1 MTMWPTVMQK
11 LMHLPRDSRDTL
23 FLLVVIALVEMPLMP
38 HVPVWCSLMVAAI
51 MLWRAV
57 LVWNAKPLPAR
68 AWLLWVLVL
77 TVSATWFTHR
87 TLLGRDAGVTLI
99 AILLALKTLEQG
111 SKRDAYVV
119 FFLSFFCMLSN
130 FFFSQSLLTAL
141 LMLLALLGLTTILVN
156 ANLPVGKPPLLVS
169 AKIASRLMLMG
180 APIML
185 LLFMLFPRLAP
196 LWGLPSDAASG
207 RTGLSAQ
214 MRVGTIAKLAQDDS
228 IALRIKFADK
238 PPTGSEIYLRGPVLS
253 QFDGREWLP
262 NIALSN
268 ISLPADQSEQAN
280 LQVMGDPIRY
290 EVTLEPQNNPWVFV
304 LDATSKAPQL
314 PNYGL
319 SLNADMQWTANRS
332 ITELVRYQAQ
342 SHLQFTHGPAQWD
355 GTLDKYLALPADSNP
370 RTKQMATAMMQNAIL
385 ANANVSTSTA
395 PLTSSVTPTLTASL
409 VNAAMQQL
417 RTGGYAYTLEPGLF
431 GTHTADEFWF
441 DQKAGFCEH
450 IASSFVILMRTMNV
464 PARLVTGYQGG
475 ETNPIDGTWVVR
487 QSDAHAWV
495 EVWQVDA
502 TSQTGTWLRVDPTSA
517 VSPQRIDLQ
526 QRLAPA
532 ANVFGGTVNEALQNV
547 WGTLGFNPLKQLRTG
562 WEALNH
568 AWNQKVLNYTQTKQ
582 FELLKNLGFQHP
594 SWEDLGYLI
603 SALLLAMAIIGSA
616 WVQWDKRQHDPW
628 LRLLDKV
635 QQRLKELGLSTMPHT
650 TPRTLATQVH
660 THFGASANDLV
671 DYLLQLE
678 RFRYAKPSHST
689 NQSLNHLR
697 LAFRNIKWP
706 AKLG

>member
-1 MTMWPTVMQK
+1 
-11 LMHLPRDSRDTL
+11 MHLPRDSRDTL
-23 FLLVVIALVEMPLMP
+23 FLLLVIVLVEMPLIT
-38 HVPVWCSLMVAAI
+38 HVPVWCAVMVASI
-51 MLWRAV
+51 LLWRAG
-57 LVWNAKPLPAR
+57 LAWYAKPLPAR
-68 AWLLWVLVL
+68 GWLFLVL
-77 TVSATWFTHR
+77 LLTVAATWATHR

-99 AILLALKTLEQG
+99 AVLLALKTLEQG

-141 LMLLALLGLTTILVN
+141 LMLLALLGLITILVN

-169 AKIASRLMLMG
+169 AKIASRLVLMG

-207 RTGLSAQ
+207 KTGLSAQ

-238 PPTGSEIYLRGPVLS
+238 APKGSDIYLRGPVLS
-253 QFDGREWLP
+253 TFDGREWLP
-262 NIALSN
+262 RTELQ
-268 ISLPADQSEQAN
+268 ADKLEHIN
-280 LQVMGDPIRY
+280 LQVAGEAVRY
-290 EVTLEPQNNPWVFV
+290 EVTLEPQNKAWVFV
-304 LDATSKAPQL
+304 LDAASKPPQL

-319 SLNADMQWTANRS
+319 SLNGDMQWTANRP

-342 SHLQFTHGPAQWD
+342 SHLQFTHGPVQMD
-355 GTLDKYLALPADSNP
+355 DSLDKYLALPANSNP
-370 RTKQMATAMMQNAIL
+370 RTVQMAAAIKQNAFS
-385 ANANVSTSTA
+385 ANDAATT
-395 PLTSSVTPTLTASL
+395 TL

-417 RTGGYAYTLEPGLF
+417 RAGGYEYTLEPGLY
-431 GTHTADEFWF
+431 GEHTADEFWF
-441 DQKAGFCEH
+441 DKKAGFCEH
-450 IASSFVILMRTMNV
+450 IASSFVILMRAMGV

-487 QSDAHAWV
+487 QSDAHAWA

-502 TSQTGTWLRVDPTSA
+502 TTQIGTWVRVDPTSA
-517 VSPQRIDLQ
+517 VSPQRIGLQ
-526 QRLAPA
+526 QRLAPS
-532 ANVFGGTVNEALQNV
+532 ANVFGGAVNEALVNV
-547 WGTLGFNPLKQLRTG
+547 WGTLGCNPLKQLRSG

-582 FELLKNLGFQHP
+582 FELLKNLGFQNP

-603 SALLLAMAIIGSA
+603 SALLIAMALIGSA

-628 LRLLDKV
+628 LRLLDKI
-635 QQRLKELGLSTMPHT
+635 QSRLKALGLNTAPHT
-650 TPRTLATQVH
+650 PPRALALQVQ
-660 THFGASANDLV
+660 THFGASAQELV
-671 DYLLQLE
+671 DYLIQLE
-678 RFRYAKPSHST
+678 NYRYAKPSH
-689 NQSLNHLR
+689 LNSQNSVQNIGDLR
-697 LAFRNIKWP
+697 QAFRNINWP
-706 AKLG
+706 ARQS

>member
-1 MTMWPTVMQK
+1 MTKWPPMIQK
-11 LMHLPRDSRDTL
+11 LMLLPRDSRDTL
-23 FLLVVIALVEMPLMP
+23 FLLVVIAFVEMPLIP
-38 HVPVWCSLMVAAI
+38 HVPVWCAAMVAAI

-57 LVWNAKPLPAR
+57 LAWNAKPLPAR
-68 AWLLWVLVL
+68 GWLFLVL
-77 TVSATWFTHR
+77 LLTVAATWFTHR

-141 LMLLALLGLTTILVN
+141 LMLLALFGLTTILVN

-207 RTGLSAQ
+207 KTGLSAH

-238 PPTGSEIYLRGPVLS
+238 VPSGSDIYLRGPVLS
-253 QFDGREWLP
+253 AFDGREWLP
-262 NIALSN
+262 RTE
-268 ISLPADQSEQAN
+268 LPSEKSEQSN
-280 LQVMGDPIRY
+280 LRVTGEPIRY
-290 EVTLEPQNNPWVFV
+290 EATLEPQNKAWVFV
-304 LDATSKAPQL
+304 LDAASKPPLL

-319 SLNADMQWTANRS
+319 SLNADMQWTANRP

-355 GTLDKYLALPADSNP
+355 GNLDTYVALPTGSNP
-370 RTKQMATAMMQNAIL
+370 RTRQMAEAIKQNAMQ
-385 ANANVSTSTA
+385 AGANV
-395 PLTSSVTPTLTASL
+395 TASALTPSL
-409 VNAAMQQL
+409 VSAAMQQL
-417 RTGGYAYTLEPGLF
+417 RTGGYEYTLEPGLY
-431 GTHTADEFWF
+431 GEHTADEFWF
-441 DQKAGFCEH
+441 DKKAGFCEH
-450 IASSFVILMRTMNV
+450 IASSFVILMRAMGV

-487 QSDAHAWV
+487 QSDAHAWA

-502 TSQTGTWLRVDPTSA
+502 TTQIGTWVRVDPTSA
-517 VSPQRIDLQ
+517 VSPQRIGLQ
-526 QRLAPA
+526 QRLAPS
-532 ANVFGGTVNEALQNV
+532 ANVFGGAVNEALVNV
-547 WGTLGFNPLKQLRTG
+547 WGTLGFNPLKQLRSG

-568 AWNQKVLNYTQTKQ
+568 AWNQKVLNYSQTKQ
-582 FELLKNLGFQHP
+582 FELLKNLGFQNP

-603 SALLLAMAIIGSA
+603 SALLIVMALIGSA

-628 LRLLDKV
+628 LRLLDKI
-635 QQRLKELGLSTMPHT
+635 QQRLKSLGLATQANTP
-650 TPRTLATQVH
+650 PRTLAMQVQA
-660 THFGASANDLV
+660 HFGASAQELV
-671 DYLLQLE
+671 DYLVQLE
-678 RFRYAKPSHST
+678 QYRYAKKDDQS
-689 NQSLNHLR
+689 NQNLGNMGNLR
-697 LAFRNIKWP
+697 SAFRKINWP
-706 AKLG
+706 AQQV

>member
-1 MTMWPTVMQK
+1 MTKWPPMIQK

-23 FLLVVIALVEMPLMP
+23 FLLVVIAFVEMPLIP
-38 HVPVWCSLMVAAI
+38 HVPVWCAAMVAAI

-57 LVWNAKPLPAR
+57 LAWNAKPLPAR
-68 AWLLWVLVL
+68 GWLFLVL
-77 TVSATWFTHR
+77 LLTVAATWFTHR

-141 LMLLALLGLTTILVN
+141 LMLLALFGLTTILVN

-207 RTGLSAQ
+207 KTGLSAH

-238 PPTGSEIYLRGPVLS
+238 VPSGSDIYLRGPVLS
-253 QFDGREWLP
+253 AFDGREWLP
-262 NIALSN
+262 RTE
-268 ISLPADQSEQAN
+268 LPSEKSEQSN
-280 LQVMGDPIRY
+280 LRVTGEPIRY
-290 EVTLEPQNNPWVFV
+290 EATLEPQNKAWVFV
-304 LDATSKAPQL
+304 LDAASKPPLL

-319 SLNADMQWTANRS
+319 SLNADMQWTANRP

-342 SHLQFTHGPAQWD
+342 SHLQFTHGPAQMD
-355 GTLDKYLALPADSNP
+355 DSLDKYLALPSNSNP
-370 RTKQMATAMMQNAIL
+370 RTVQMAAAIKQNAFL
-385 ANANVSTSTA
+385 ANDAATT
-395 PLTSSVTPTLTASL
+395 SL
-409 VNAAMQQL
+409 VSAAMQQL
-417 RTGGYAYTLEPGLF
+417 RAGGYEYTLEPGLY
-431 GTHTADEFWF
+431 GEHTADEFWF
-441 DQKAGFCEH
+441 DKKAGFCEH
-450 IASSFVILMRTMNV
+450 IASSFVILMRAMGV

-487 QSDAHAWV
+487 QSDAHAWA

-502 TSQTGTWLRVDPTSA
+502 TKQIGTWVRVDPTSA
-517 VSPQRIDLQ
+517 VAPQRIGLQ
-526 QRLAPA
+526 QRLAPP
-532 ANVFGGTVNEALQNV
+532 ANVFGGAVNDALQNV

-582 FELLKNLGFQHP
+582 FELLKNLGFQNP

-603 SALLLAMAIIGSA
+603 SALLIAMALIGSA

-628 LRLLDKV
+628 LRLLDKI
-635 QQRLKELGLSTMPHT
+635 QLRLKALGLSTAPHT
-650 TPRTLATQVH
+650 PPRALALHVH
-660 THFGASANDLV
+660 THFGASAQELV
-671 DYLLQLE
+671 DYLIQLE
-678 RFRYAKPSHST
+678 NFRYSKPSHHNS
-689 NQSLNHLR
+689 QSIGDLR
-697 LAFRNIKWP
+697 QAFRNINWP
-706 AKLG
+706 ARQS